1 MKRNVVLFLIII
13 SFTGCGLEQ
22 RKKEL
27 EQREASVT
35 DRERA
40 LVLKEKELKLWEDS
54 LKRNMTLKDSS
65 FLLNDSSTVP
75 LPDSLSGAWDV
86 NMLCT
91 KTNCNGFAVGDTRK
105 ETWMFVKRDE
115 AVSVKAMQGDQLIRV
130 YIGTFNGDGF
140 QLSVPPAA
148 SDSLSSSMTVNL
160 KVEGANR
167 LSGERVIRQ
176 SGGCSSIFK
185 VDVTRAAV
193 SKK

>member
-105 ETWMFVKRDE
+105 ETWMFIKRDE
-115 AVSVKAMQGDQLIRV
+115 AVSVRAMQEI
-130 YIGTFNGDGF
+130 
-140 QLSVPPAA
+140 S
-148 SDSLSSSMTVNL
+148 
-160 KVEGANR
+160 
-167 LSGERVIRQ
+167 
-176 SGGCSSIFK
+176 
-185 VDVTRAAV
+185 
-193 SKK
+193 